1 MKNKGLYTAFL
12 ALTQICVLVG
22 FATVWYCFGGFA
34 MVANKIPNGEGSAG
48 LAMGLSKVIIQIL
61 FIVGGII
68 VAMAVLAQLIGDA
81 GCIVQAA
88 SKSREPRRGFII
100 AAFAPAPLVALLS
113 AAAAVLSMELLPAAG
128 VALIVFA
135 AAEVALF
142 VIGIMCAAGAGKSPD
157 GQSAV

>member
-48 LAMGLSKVIIQIL
+48 LAM
-61 FIVGGII
+61 
-68 VAMAVLAQLIGDA
+68 A